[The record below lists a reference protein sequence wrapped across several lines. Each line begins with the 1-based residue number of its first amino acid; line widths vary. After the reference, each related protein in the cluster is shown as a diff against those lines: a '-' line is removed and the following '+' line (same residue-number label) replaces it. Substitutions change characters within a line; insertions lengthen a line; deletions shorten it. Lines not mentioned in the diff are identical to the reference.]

1 MNIFAVTEKGRSRK
15 RMCKY
20 LRLKEEGVIPE
31 CEYTKSPCTL
41 CVLGNAK
48 TFKEAEE
55 AERKEQK

>member
-1 MNIFAVTEKGRSRK
+1 
-15 RMCKY
+15 MCKY